1 VPAARLAGI
10 GQPPRRVRGGADDA
24 SALENHMSHQQPAA
38 SAPGI
43 DWLERAAVGASALCL
58 IHCIGLPLLLAALP
72 ALSSLLPI
80 PESFHVWILA
90 FAVPSSAL
98 ALFAGRHH
106 HRHLHPLMIGATGLI
121 LLAVG
126 ALVLLGGRWETPVT
140 IIGSLC
146 LACAHVANWRL
157 RHSRHHHRD

>member
-1 VPAARLAGI
+1 M
-10 GQPPRRVRGGADDA
+10 
-24 SALENHMSHQQPAA
+24 ENRMFHRQPAA
-38 SAPGI
+38 NAPGI
-43 DWLERAAVGASALCL
+43 DWIERAAVGASALCL

-80 PESFHVWILA
+80 PESFHVWVLA

-106 HRHLHPLMIGATGLI
+106 HRRAYPLTIGATGLI
-121 LLAVG
+121 LLATG
-126 ALVLLGGRWETPVT
+126 ALVLLGGPWETPVT
-140 IIGSLC
+140 ILGSLC

-157 RHSRHHHRD
+157 RHSSHQHRD